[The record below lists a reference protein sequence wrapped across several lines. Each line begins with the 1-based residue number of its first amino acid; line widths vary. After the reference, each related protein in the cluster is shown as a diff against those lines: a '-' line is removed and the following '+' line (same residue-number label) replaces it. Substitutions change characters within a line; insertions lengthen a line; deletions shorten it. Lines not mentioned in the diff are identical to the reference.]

1 MRKCFFSIDV
11 ESDFAK
17 KESFQGVENLDKV
30 LKILQKH
37 NIPATLF
44 VTGRVLEKY
53 PDRVKEWAKD
63 YEISCHGF
71 SHQFW
76 SELSFEER
84 EKEIDDFLS
93 LYQKIFNKNPVGF
106 RAPSHLIDEQ
116 GLKILEDKGFLYDSS
131 VLPHYPV
138 FKSPYR
144 GYKGR
149 APLIPY
155 FPDISNCRREGEM
168 KILEIPVSGLLFG
181 VSLVGT
187 WILKLPLFF
196 YELLILIKSPAFL
209 TFNLH
214 SWDSLNEKILG
225 KINKILTILKGK
237 NYQFLKGYQIYTK
250 VHESLS

>member
-1 MRKCFFSIDV
+1 MKRCFFSIDV

-30 LKILQKH
+30 LKILKKH

-53 PDRVKEWAKD
+53 PDRIKEWAKD

-131 VLPHYPV
+131 VLPHYPP

-149 APLIPY
+149 ASLVPY
-155 FPDISNCRREGEM
+155 FPDINNCRMEGEM
-168 KILEIPVSGLLFG
+168 KILEIPVPGLLFG
-181 VSLVGT
+181 IPLVGT
-187 WILKLPLFF
+187 WILKLPLFL
-196 YELLILIKSPAFL
+196 YQLLILIKSPAFL

-214 SWDSLNEKILG
+214 SWDSLSEKLLEKIEE
-225 KINKILTILKGK
+225 ILRILKDK
-237 NYQFLKGYQIYTK
+237 NYQFLKGSKIYTK
-250 VHESLS
+250 IHESLS

>member
-1 MRKCFFSIDV
+1 MKRCFFSIDV
-11 ESDFAK
+11 ESDFDK
-17 KESFQGVENLDKV
+17 KETFHGVESLV
-30 LKILQKH
+30 KILNILEKH
-37 NIPATLF
+37 NIPATIF
-44 VTGRVLEKY
+44 VTGNVLEKY

-116 GLKILEDKGFLYDSS
+116 GLKILEDRGFLYDSS
-131 VLPHYPV
+131 ILPHYPS

-144 GYKGR
+144 GYKGK
-149 APLIPY
+149 APLLPY
-155 FPDISNCRREGEM
+155 FPDINNCRRKGGM

-181 VSLVGT
+181 IPLAGT

-196 YELLILIKSPAFL
+196 YKLLLLLKSPVFL

-214 SWDSLNEKILG
+214 SWDSLNEKLLE
-225 KINKILTILKGK
+225 KIDKILTILEGK
-237 NYQFLKGYQIYTK
+237 NYQFLKGSQIYIK
-250 VHESLS
+250 KHESLS